1 VNFPIG
7 RYPCLLL
14 GRGFWLSHFLHTMTV
29 GAQDAPLPF
38 NLTDLDRQILAQT
51 DEEFH
56 PHSWDELKQIIGEL
70 GHLIGQDDV

>member
-1 VNFPIG
+1 
-7 RYPCLLL
+7 
-14 GRGFWLSHFLHTMTV
+14 MTV

-56 PHSWDELKQIIGEL
+56 PHSWDELKQIIGKL
-70 GHLIGQDDV
+70 FRRMGPSQI